1 MRTPTE
7 IGGCPMPQTSELA
20 NETLKDLITIERTL
34 WENNAEIY
42 HERYSPEAV
51 LIFSGVGRIDRD
63 TAVAAIR
70 KENAEGR
77 AWAEVGFDDVD
88 GRWIESGAAAL
99 ITYVATARW
108 NYESTASDTL
118 CASVYVRVGGSW
130 RVAFHQQTPI

>member
-1 MRTPTE
+1 MSRNSYLAKE
-7 IGGCPMPQTSELA
+7 I
-20 NETLKDLITIERTL
+20 LKELITIERTL
-34 WENNAEIY
+34 WQNDAQTY
-42 HERYSPEAV
+42 RDGYSPEAL
-51 LIFSGVGRIDRD
+51 LIFPGVGRIDRD

-77 AWAEVGFDDVD
+77 AWAEVRLDDVD

>member
-1 MRTPTE
+1 MTRTSYLAEE
-7 IGGCPMPQTSELA
+7 I
-20 NETLKDLITIERTL
+20 LKDLVTIERTL

-42 HERYSPEAV
+42 HERYSPEAL
-51 LIFSGVGRIDRD
+51 LIFAGVGRIDRD

-77 AWAEVGFDDVD
+77 AWAEVRFDDVD
-88 GRWIESGAAAL
+88 GRWIKSDAAAL
-99 ITYVATARW
+99 ITYMATARW
-108 NYESTASDTL
+108 NYESSGSKTL